1 MNKNSLT
8 HIDIHTLD
16 NRDSLEVS
24 ELRSSLI
31 FGHKKIQNSR
41 DAIMMK
47 AVYSIIL
54 FQRKENRSIPK
65 IIESYSEHL
74 CQEGEMIDTG
84 QMKSILNKLVAKK
97 LIEIKD
103 EEVLVKESV
112 NVEKFINDVNKRT
125 TFLIDG
131 IIKRTQQLYGRLL
144 EQKVVDKLRQNI
156 KMALSVYFKLA
167 GFEFLGKA
175 KKSNENETED
185 AVSVAM
191 QNIGDK
197 KLCNALIGALAD
209 TIHSTDDETREILEI
224 WAKAYMST
232 QVMNLDPSLRQFKLK
247 QLKGKV
253 FVLDTDFVLNCL
265 TKMSRYSK
273 VYGNVL
279 DTLVSNNCQCE
290 VRIPKEVVEEVN
302 NHARSA
308 MFLYGQFRENVM
320 ELPDE
325 FLESQLANVFIEDYV
340 KIKRSDPDCKDL
352 AFDAYLKNIVY
363 PKRPSFLEKKVAK
376 ISSKIKMGLDES
388 DYKAEED
395 PRLGELQKSI
405 FQDIIKSERGGKRD
419 DTVNQQIAKTDAILY
434 LSVYNKDE
442 GLEEK
447 DALSK
452 KAYLLS
458 RSIRPMMCAKKLKYE
473 NYDVICRPQTL
484 AAVFSEIG
492 MVNAENTSV
501 INLFENPFL
510 AYTAHRIWNDVEELM
525 SVGAD
530 LKYAE
535 IDRLRYE
542 YEDDVNDVLTAGT
555 SEEFD
560 IEIRKWTAKNYN
572 WAKNTGELL
581 DKIQTLKQQLAEKD
595 VIIEAKNEENEKLKR
610 RKHFVDPKDVVK
622 IRRQNNRKGEKSRK

>member
-1 MNKNSLT
+1 MKNNSLI
-8 HIDIHTLD
+8 HIDIQTLD
-16 NRDSLEVS
+16 NRDSLEAS
-24 ELRSSLI
+24 ELRSALI
-31 FGHKKIQNSR
+31 FGHKKISNSR

-54 FQRKENRSIPK
+54 FQSEGNRSVNE
-65 IIESYSEHL
+65 IIDSYSQKL
-74 CQEGEMIDTG
+74 CREGDTIDHG
-84 QMKSILNKLVAKK
+84 QIKTILDKLVTKK

-103 EEVLVKESV
+103 EQVVVKESV
-112 NVEKFINDVNKRT
+112 NVEKFINDVNVKT
-125 TFLIDG
+125 ASLING
-131 IIKRTQQLYGRLL
+131 ILERTQRLYGRLID
-144 EQKVVDKLRQNI
+144 QKVKERLKLNVE
-156 KMALSVYFKLA
+156 KALSVYFKLA

-175 KKSNENETED
+175 VRISDNEAED

-197 KLCNALIGALAD
+197 QLCNALIGALAD
-209 TIHSTDDETREILEI
+209 TIHAQDDETREILEI
-224 WAKAYMST
+224 WARAYMST

-247 QLKGKV
+247 QLRGKL

-273 VYGNVL
+273 VYRNVL

-308 MFLYGQFRENVM
+308 IFLYNQFGDKVT

-340 KIKRSDPDCKDL
+340 KIKRSDANYKDYT
-352 AFDAYLKNIVY
+352 FEAYLKNIVY
-363 PKRPSFLEKKVAK
+363 PKRPSFLEQKVAK
-376 ISSKIKMGLDES
+376 ISPKIIMGLDES
-388 DYKAEED
+388 AYKADED
-395 PRLGELQKSI
+395 PRLNELQKSI
-405 FQDIIKSERGGKRD
+405 FQDISKSERGGRRD
-419 DTVNQQIAKTDAILY
+419 DAINQQIAKTDAILY
-434 LSVYNKDE
+434 LSVYHKDK
-442 GLEEK
+442 GLKEK

-484 AAVFSEIG
+484 SAVFSEIG
-492 MVNAENTSV
+492 VVKEESTSV

-510 AYTAHRIWNDVEELM
+510 TYTAHRIWKDVEGLM
-525 SVGAD
+525 SVGVD
-530 LKYAE
+530 LRYAE

-542 YEDDVNDVLTAGT
+542 YEDDINSVLTANT

-560 IEIRKWTAKNYN
+560 NEIRKWIAKDYN

-581 DKIQTLKQQLAEKD
+581 DKIQALKQELAEKD
-595 VIIEAKNEENEKLKR
+595 IIIEAKNEENEKLKR
-610 RKHFVDPKDVVK
+610 RKSFVNPKEIVK
-622 IRRQNNRKGEKSRK
+622 KQRKSLSKKRK